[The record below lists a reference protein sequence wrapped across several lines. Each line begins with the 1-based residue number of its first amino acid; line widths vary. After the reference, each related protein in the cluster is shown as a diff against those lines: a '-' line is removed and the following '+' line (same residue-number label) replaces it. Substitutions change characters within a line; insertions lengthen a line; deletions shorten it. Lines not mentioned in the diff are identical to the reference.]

1 MTTHGGDIA
10 GLVAR
15 AGPVVVDVAAGERKV
30 DARVAEAVKRYWGFD
45 ELRPLQ
51 EESIAATLAGRD
63 SLTVLPTGGGKSLCY
78 QVPPV
83 VTGML
88 TLVVSPLIAL
98 MQDQVMG
105 LKLAGV
111 CAAAAHGLQSEREQD
126 ELRGMIRS
134 GELRLLF
141 VAPERLLSAGFLSWM
156 SRLRIGAIAVDEAHC
171 ISQWGHDFRPEYRR
185 LRELREALP
194 GVPLCG
200 YTATATPRVRE
211 DIVEQLGLVDAK
223 VMVGRFDRA
232 NLIYRVQPRVNAR
245 QQVEEALRRHV
256 GKKGAEGGGAIVYCL
271 SRRETEEMAE
281 FLRGRGI
288 EARAYHAGLDAEVR
302 TKLTSDFRNERLN
315 VVCATVAF
323 GMGIDRGDVRCVV
336 HATMPKSV
344 EAYQQETGRAGR
356 DGLEAECVL
365 LHSGAD
371 VVRWKSLMSKASAD
385 GTVASAE
392 VLATQSE
399 LVESMHRFAVA
410 ARCRHRMLSEYFGQA
425 YEGGGECGACD
436 FCLGEL
442 EDIPAAQE
450 VARKIISCVARTGQA
465 YGAGHV
471 ADVLLGANVE
481 RVRRLAH
488 DQQSTFGL
496 LRGMGRDV
504 VMSCINQLIDA
515 GVLARSEGEF
525 PVVTLSES
533 SRLVLRN
540 TTGQGGAGEGAVR
553 LVRPRVA
560 AEDSASGGGGGV
572 AGARLKSKRARAS
585 DLLNDSD
592 REVFEALRELRREL
606 AKEREVPPFV
616 VCSDAVLVEVSQKRP
631 RSVEELRKVKG
642 IGQRK
647 AEEFG
652 EAVVGVARRVSR

>member
-1 MTTHGGDIA
+1 M
-10 GLVAR
+10 
-15 AGPVVVDVAAGERKV
+15 
-30 DARVAEAVKRYWGFD
+30 
-45 ELRPLQ
+45 
-51 EESIAATLAGRD
+51 
-63 SLTVLPTGGGKSLCY
+63 
-78 QVPPV
+78 
-83 VTGML
+83 
-88 TLVVSPLIAL
+88 AL
-98 MQDQVMG
+98 
-105 LKLAGV
+105 
-111 CAAAAHGLQSEREQD
+111 
-126 ELRGMIRS
+126 
-134 GELRLLF
+134 
-141 VAPERLLSAGFLSWM
+141 
-156 SRLRIGAIAVDEAHC
+156 
-171 ISQWGHDFRPEYRR
+171 
-185 LRELREALP
+185 
-194 GVPLCG
+194 
-200 YTATATPRVRE
+200 
-211 DIVEQLGLVDAK
+211 
-223 VMVGRFDRA
+223 
-232 NLIYRVQPRVNAR
+232 
-245 QQVEEALRRHV
+245 
-256 GKKGAEGGGAIVYCL
+256 
-271 SRRETEEMAE
+271 
-281 FLRGRGI
+281 
-288 EARAYHAGLDAEVR
+288 
-302 TKLTSDFRNERLN
+302 
-315 VVCATVAF
+315 
-323 GMGIDRGDVRCVV
+323 
-336 HATMPKSV
+336 
-344 EAYQQETGRAGR
+344 
-356 DGLEAECVL
+356 
-365 LHSGAD
+365 
-371 VVRWKSLMSKASAD
+371 
-385 GTVASAE
+385 
-392 VLATQSE
+392 
-399 LVESMHRFAVA
+399 
-410 ARCRHRMLSEYFGQA
+410 
-425 YEGGGECGACD
+425 
-436 FCLGEL
+436 
-442 EDIPAAQE
+442 
-450 VARKIISCVARTGQA
+450 KIFSCVARTGQA

-652 EAVVGVARRVSR
+652 EAVVGVVRRVSR